1 MLNYLVK
8 SYTFKQLKQSI
19 VVPKFQRNLVWNKD
33 RKRSFIRTILNGD
46 PFGVLLIYS
55 NPKTHKEQIIDGL
68 QRFTTLMNFESKPFE
83 LLEFDEFDFDEFK
96 NISYK
101 IMQHQR
107 SLTEDVILNG
117 VIEEFKDIVQEY
129 NYIDELVPRDEF
141 KKIYLK
147 QLRERYFEIK
157 GTVEEYSIEPDV
169 AEIWRKLKEKISL
182 DSIEI
187 PIIVYQGDERNL
199 PDLFERLNTGGTKLS
214 KYEVFSSSW
223 SNNVLTK
230 MEPRITKEVDKKYM
244 ALIEDTQLDIE
255 NYTEGLIELSGEV
268 TLYEFCYALGKLIKQ
283 KNEHIFGKKSSV
295 VYDSVDSIGFSS
307 LASALELHLQDMPEL
322 NKIITDNISTSKLK
336 KLVDAILDS
345 YAELSEILYLNRM
358 TFNKYIEAQI
368 ISMAMTL
375 FKINYDFDKDTFE
388 TVVNNTR
395 RSSLD
400 KFRKYATF
408 RYFHDMIRGYWAGNG
423 DNKLYELVSS
433 NLDNN
438 RYLSPIDEDTWRYLL
453 KEWFNDILLKKPK
466 TPLNDSKVFL
476 GMIFV
481 PLNNKNDFEKLKQ
494 FLIIPKTILEK
505 NYIKD
510 NYAHPA
516 NLFLVHNQF
525 KEFTKDLIL
534 EERTTNLSLEN
545 ALDYFPSIEEL
556 EKFKTP
562 FSEQMYVDFL
572 NERTEVLIEAFI
584 SLLN

>member
-33 RKRSFIRTILNGD
+33 RKRSFIRTILKGD

-83 LLEFDEFDFDEFK
+83 LLEFDEFDFEEFK

-101 IMQHQR
+101 IMQRQR
-107 SLTEDVILNG
+107 SLTEDVILSG

-223 SNNVLTK
+223 SNNVLKK
-230 MEPRITKEVDKKYM
+230 MDPRITKEVDKKYM

-255 NYTEGLIELSGEV
+255 NYTEGLIELRGEV
-268 TLYEFCYALGKLIKQ
+268 TLYEFCYAVGKLIKQ

-400 KFRKYATF
+400 KFKKYATF

-466 TPLNDSKVFL
+466 TPLNESKVFL
-476 GMIFV
+476 GMIYV
-481 PLNNKNDFEKLKQ
+481 PLNDKNDFEKLKQ
-494 FLIIPKTILEK
+494 FLIIPKTLLEK

-516 NLFLVHNQF
+516 NLFLMNNQF
-525 KEFTKDLIL
+525 KEYTKDLIL
-534 EERTTNLSLEN
+534 DERNTNLSLGN
-545 ALDYFPSIEEL
+545 ALDYFSSIDEL

>member
-1 MLNYLVK
+1 MLNYSVK
-8 SYTFKQLKQSI
+8 TYTFKQLKKSI

-55 NPKTHKEQIIDGL
+55 NPQTHNEQIIDGL
-68 QRFTTLMNFESKPFE
+68 QRFTTLMSFESKPFE
-83 LLEFDEFDFDEFK
+83 LLEFDEFDFEEFK
-96 NISYK
+96 LITFK
-101 IMQHQR
+101 ILQYQTF
-107 SLTEDVILNG
+107 LTEDAILTG
-117 VIEEFKDIVQEY
+117 VIDDFKDTVQEH
-129 NYIDELVPRDEF
+129 NFIDELVPRDEF

-147 QLRERYFEIK
+147 KLRGRFFEIK
-157 GTVEEYSIEPDV
+157 DTIAEFSIENDV
-169 AEIWRKLKEKISL
+169 SEIWRKLKDKISL
-182 DSIEI
+182 DHIEI

-230 MEPRITKEVDKKYM
+230 MDTRITKEVDKKYM

-255 NYTEGLIELSGEV
+255 NYTEGLIELTGEV

-295 VYDSVDSIGFSS
+295 VYASVDSIGFSS
-307 LASALELHLQDMPEL
+307 IASALELHLQDMPEL
-322 NKIITDNISTSKLK
+322 NKIVTDKISTSKLK
-336 KLVDAILDS
+336 RFVDAILDS

-375 FKINYDFDKDTFE
+375 FKINYDFDKKSLE

-395 RSSLD
+395 RSTLE
-400 KFRKYATF
+400 KFKKHATL
-408 RYFHDMIRGYWAGNG
+408 RYFHDMIRGYWSGNG
-423 DNKLYELVSS
+423 DNKLYEIVSS
-433 NLDNN
+433 TLENN

-466 TPLNDSKVFL
+466 TPLQESKVFL
-476 GMIFV
+476 GMIYV
-481 PLNNKNDFEKLKQ
+481 PLNEKDDFEKLKQ
-494 FLIIPKTILEK
+494 FLIIPKAILEK
-505 NYIKD
+505 NLIKD

-516 NLFLVHNQF
+516 NLFLLNNQL
-525 KEFTKDLIL
+525 KEYTKDLIL
-534 EERTTNLSLEN
+534 DERDLNISLGGS
-545 ALDYFPSIEEL
+545 LDYFPKIEEL

-562 FSEQMYVDFL
+562 FNEKTYLDFL
-572 NERTEVLIEAFI
+572 NKRIEILIEAFI
-584 SLLN
+584 SIIN

>member
-83 LLEFDEFDFDEFK
+83 LLEFDEFDFEEFK
-96 NISYK
+96 NITYK

-147 QLRERYFEIK
+147 QLRERFFEIK

-230 MEPRITKEVDKKYM
+230 MDPRITKEVDKKYM

-368 ISMAMTL
+368 ISMTMTL

-466 TPLNDSKVFL
+466 TPLNESKVFL
-476 GMIFV
+476 GMIYV
-481 PLNNKNDFEKLKQ
+481 PFNNKNDFEKLKQ

-534 EERTTNLSLEN
+534 EERNTNISLEN
-545 ALDYFPSIEEL
+545 ALDYFPSIDAL
-556 EKFKTP
+556 EKFNKP
-562 FSEQMYVDFL
+562 FNEQMYVDFL